1 MPHARQQTPTL
12 NTFHGFLSE
21 LEQQRHIRDQ
31 EAQAS
36 FAAHVRRRQPGQWT
50 RQCLEQAAYGT
61 DADPIGHPRAF
72 DISISSITWAPWIL
86 DAARAFAQY
95 PGLQVLRDRPLP
107 DKGDGI
113 DSGQRIFELA
123 SIASSA
129 DEVANLLDT
138 SRAIL
143 GPHQERPDRF
153 PQAASDS
160 EYGIRAYFRQ
170 LYRYFDGVDWS
181 PPTLTLAAP
190 VAHPTPP
197 SLGTPLP
204 AQPEPTGLAPLSPA
218 LEEVWNALKGEALSD
233 KQLATTLSKPGHILT
248 AGAVRASVRRLRAK
262 GRFVAHSTLR
272 GYYRKDA
279 LPNDLTGL

>member
-1 MPHARQQTPTL
+1 MPYARPQTPTL
-12 NTFHGFLSE
+12 STFHGFLSE
-21 LEQQRHIRDQ
+21 LEQQRRIRDQ

-36 FAAHVRRRQPGQWT
+36 FAAHVQRRQPGLWT
-50 RQCLEQAAYGT
+50 RRCLEQAAYGT
-61 DADPIGHPRAF
+61 DADPIGHPRSF

-86 DAARAFAQY
+86 DAARAFAQF

-113 DSGQRIFELA
+113 EAGQRIFELA
-123 SIASSA
+123 SSASSA
-129 DEVANLLDT
+129 GEVAKVLDA

-181 PPTLTLAAP
+181 PPTVKPTAP
-190 VAHPTPP
+190 VAPLMPP
-197 SLGTPLP
+197 SVRAPLP

-218 LEEVWNALKGEALSD
+218 LEKVWNALKGRALSG
-233 KQLATTLSKPGHILT
+233 KELARALSTPGYRLT
-248 AGAVRASVRRLRAK
+248 ARAVHTSVCRLKVK
-262 GRFVAHSTLR
+262 GRIVARSTLR

-279 LPNDLTGL
+279 LPSDTTGL